1 MTREIEPLSDAAVD
15 TALAELKGWR
25 REGVH
30 IVRSWAFGDFDG
42 AMAFINA
49 VADVARALDHH
60 PDLTNV
66 FDRVTLAVTTH
77 DAGGLTSLDVEFA
90 RRVNALPTA

>member
-1 MTREIEPLSDAAVD
+1 
-15 TALAELKGWR
+15 
-25 REGVH
+25 
-30 IVRSWAFGDFDG
+30 
-42 AMAFINA
+42 MAFINA